1 MNFKPIRFIITGLI
15 ASGLLCAC
23 NKDSDDSESEQVLAD
38 VGASSTIVSSFS
50 LKYNIKLLVGL
61 DSVFFSIDQV
71 NGRIFNADSLP
82 VGTDVRKLQVN
93 IGAPSSASAV
103 EIIMPSLYDGRDT
116 VINYLKNPSDS
127 INFSQGGVML
137 RINSSNGEHER
148 VYSVNVNV
156 HKIKA
161 DSLQWQTSSRALP
174 STLSPRANA
183 EKSVKFGDKFYC
195 LTRNSAGQ
203 AQMAVSASPLTNQWD
218 INATQ
223 LPADAMIES
232 LSATAD
238 ALFIIG
244 GDKLYKSTDGLNW
257 TDTDTS
263 GWTWIYGAYGDEIL
277 GAQGSNW
284 VLYPSGT
291 SGVIPAAMPVKATSV
306 LWSYT
311 DEWFIDPQAIFAGGI
326 TADGSYSGDAWG
338 FDGTGWG
345 RLSSR
350 GSLPAAEG
358 ITLFPYFTF
367 RSGNNKFYIITK
379 HSCWIALGG
388 KMANGT
394 VNTKV
399 YTSLDNGVTW
409 REASTALQLPSEI
422 SPRYGTSVILT
433 DKTFT
438 SGSRAIAP
446 ITDWDAPYII
456 LSGGYTARGVLY
468 NEQWTGVINRL
479 TFKPLQ

>member
-195 LTRNSAGQ
+195 LPRNSAGQ
-203 AQMAVSASPLTNQWD
+203 AQMAVRASPLPNQW
-218 INATQ
+218 
-223 LPADAMIES
+223 
-232 LSATAD
+232 
-238 ALFIIG
+238 
-244 GDKLYKSTDGLNW
+244 
-257 TDTDTS
+257 
-263 GWTWIYGAYGDEIL
+263 
-277 GAQGSNW
+277 
-284 VLYPSGT
+284 
-291 SGVIPAAMPVKATSV
+291 
-306 LWSYT
+306 
-311 DEWFIDPQAIFAGGI
+311 
-326 TADGSYSGDAWG
+326 
-338 FDGTGWG
+338 
-345 RLSSR
+345 
-350 GSLPAAEG
+350 
-358 ITLFPYFTF
+358 
-367 RSGNNKFYIITK
+367 
-379 HSCWIALGG
+379 
-388 KMANGT
+388 
-394 VNTKV
+394 
-399 YTSLDNGVTW
+399 
-409 REASTALQLPSEI
+409 
-422 SPRYGTSVILT
+422 
-433 DKTFT
+433 
-438 SGSRAIAP
+438 
-446 ITDWDAPYII
+446 
-456 LSGGYTARGVLY
+456 
-468 NEQWTGVINRL
+468 
-479 TFKPLQ
+479 